1 MRVFTAVIQVTTLP
15 MFHPGQDV
23 ALGRAVALELIRDD
37 DPWDIPQALE
47 QLAKKLLHRVLIAP
61 ALDQNVEDVIVL
73 VDRAP
78 EVMALAVNGQ
88 KDLVQVPLVPWLGA
102 STLQLIGVV
111 LPKFPAPLAD
121 GFMRDVD
128 PAFTEELLHV
138 TVAQGEAIIEP
149 DAMTD
154 DLPGEA
160 VVFVA
165 CGISGWRHVWLLI
178 GVGE

>member
-1 MRVFTAVIQVTTLP
+1 MRLSRRTTKSAG
-15 MFHPGQDV
+15 M
-23 ALGRAVALELIRDD
+23 
-37 DPWDIPQALE
+37 W
-47 QLAKKLLHRVLIAP
+47 KKLLRRVLIAP

-78 EVMALAVNGQ
+78 EAMALAINGQ

-111 LPKFPAPLAD
+111 LPKFQTPLAD

-128 PAFTEELLHV
+128 PAFKEELLHV

-154 DLPGEA
+154 DLTGEA

-165 CGISGWRHVWLLI
+165 CGISGWRHVWLPI